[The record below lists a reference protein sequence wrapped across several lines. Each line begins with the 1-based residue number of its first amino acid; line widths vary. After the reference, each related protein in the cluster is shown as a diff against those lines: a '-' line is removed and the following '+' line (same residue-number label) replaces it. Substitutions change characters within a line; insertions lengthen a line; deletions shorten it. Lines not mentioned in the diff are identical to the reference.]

1 MRKIIVSVKMQKT
14 TMKND
19 TLEMELER
27 TFEFPRSE
35 YSIGNK
41 SNYIKIYEL
50 GTGRTVLFVPFTSLN
65 YISVE
70 EVEEEENDPEIQE

>member
-19 TLEMELER
+19 TLEMDLER
-27 TFEFPRSE
+27 TFEFPSGE
-35 YSIGNK
+35 YSFENGR
-41 SNYIKIYEL
+41 NYIRIYEL
-50 GTGRTVLFVPFTSLN
+50 GIGRVVLFVPFTSLN

-70 EVEEEENDPEIQE
+70 EVKEEENDSEIQE